1 MICIRNH
8 SNYFT
13 GSDMSRRTVSVQGE
27 VEIGRKKKNVVWKIL
42 AQLVNSLRVLVDDF
56 QWLQ

>member
-1 MICIRNH
+1 
-8 SNYFT
+8 
-13 GSDMSRRTVSVQGE
+13 MSRRTVSVQGE
-27 VEIGRKKKNVVWKIL
+27 VEIGRKKKNVWKIL

>member
-1 MICIRNH
+1 
-8 SNYFT
+8 
-13 GSDMSRRTVSVQGE
+13 MSRRTVSVQGE